1 MPDDPAVLSAL
12 LDSLKD
18 PVVFVDT
25 GHTVRYINKAAERH
39 YKEGRTLLGRSIMAC
54 HNAASNAVIQ
64 EVFAALQAGE
74 DERLIT
80 DSPKHRIY
88 MRAVRDAD
96 GALIGYYERYEPP
109 AQPAAPQNPDAE
121 PRRS

>member
-1 MPDDPAVLSAL
+1 MPDEPTVLSAL
-12 LDSLKD
+12 LDSLRD

-25 GHTVRYINKAAERH
+25 THTVRYINKAAERH
-39 YKEGRTLLGRSIMAC
+39 YEEGRTLLGRSIMAC
-54 HNAASNAVIQ
+54 HNAASNAVIR

-96 GALIGYYERYEPP
+96 GALMGYYERYEPK
-109 AQPAAPQNPDAE
+109 AAAPTPPPVKE
-121 PRRS
+121 G

>member
-25 GHTVRYINKAAERH
+25 THTVRYINKAAEHH
-39 YKEGRTLLGRSIMAC
+39 YQEGRTLLGRSIMAC
-54 HNAASNAVIQ
+54 HNAASNAVIR
-64 EVFAALQAGE
+64 EVFAALENGE

-88 MRAVRDAD
+88 MRAVRDA
-96 GALIGYYERYEPP
+96 GGKLIGYYERYEPP
-109 AQPAAPQNPDAE
+109 ARPAAPPNPGAQ
-121 PRRS
+121 PA